1 LKTIISSVKK
11 AFIGYCRS
19 SQELSK
25 GPLIQPEGSRNFQ
38 EEVRAELNIKQ
49 EAYLW
54 NCKGLGMVEAEVQRK
69 DRKWVGKAGP

>member
-25 GPLIQPEGSRNFQ
+25 GPLTQPEGSRKLSGGIEGRIDYKAKGIS
-38 EEVRAELNIKQ
+38 EELQ
-49 EAYLW
+49 
-54 NCKGLGMVEAEVQRK
+54 GFGH
-69 DRKWVGKAGP
+69 G